1 MDAGD
6 IEDLIDELEDL
17 SDSGPEMD
25 TLSVTSTPK
34 PSLRPFF
41 ASSRSLL
48 APDLS
53 SNPSAFAFPTTGTF
67 FNEKAAAAATLNTSS
82 AGGRRLERHYS
93 DESSKRADSDSTH
106 AESMFTDQD
115 RESDTPTASS
125 AHCPSHFST
134 AAHDD
139 KTKVTN
145 IFLLSSVQFLPV
157 PIPNVQILA
166 GNVRKT
172 TSVIVASLE
181 RKGSEKKSTV
191 QPGAVGSF
199 AVVRLVR
206 ERRSVALLR
215 DLQQRAPAATDAPTE
230 RIVQQQQQQKEFRR
244 PGQQRLFN
252 VVNIVIQRQIE

>member
-67 FNEKAAAAATLNTSS
+67 FNDKATAPATLNTSL

-139 KTKVTN
+139 KTKVN
-145 IFLLSSVQFLPV
+145 QYFLFFLLCNSFLFPS
-157 PIPNVQILA
+157 QMFKYW
-166 GNVRKT
+166 REMYEKKKT
-172 TSVIVASLE
+172 KKTSVMVASLE
-181 RKGSEKKSTV
+181 RKGSEKKSPV
-191 QPGAVGSF
+191 
-199 AVVRLVR
+199 
-206 ERRSVALLR
+206 
-215 DLQQRAPAATDAPTE
+215 
-230 RIVQQQQQQKEFRR
+230 
-244 PGQQRLFN
+244 
-252 VVNIVIQRQIE
+252 